1 MKRILGFIMRVYGM
15 MVRLFP
21 SEFQEE
27 FGDEIQG
34 VFATMIKA
42 AAGRS
47 KPALAVVCLQELRD
61 FPVFL
66 IRTHLEKGHM
76 KKFFRSQPVAFAWRG
91 ALVFSLGLVLLNI
104 LSYFSSSWFITSSN
118 GVVYRVVSRFWLEEH
133 WTLAGIGV
141 ASVIG
146 GLLFALFFSERTQFG
161 WYALV
166 GILGWFVTHATFYA
180 LSQSFEFDFLHNQ
193 PIGILIDAMLALE
206 GALLSVMFFV
216 AKSGRRKFVWP
227 LAAGAILY
235 PLASYFLP
243 QSLLYSYRS
252 QPLLKI
258 HPSWFF
264 IAMIILVVVLMA
276 GVVWVA
282 IKSGGKAPWMVVVG
296 AAGYVF
302 VFRLCDAIITRLHL
316 IILSPT
322 KYQGLTVIDVVN
334 TGIQPL
340 LTGILF
346 GVILGLLLGWERRD
360 AQKTGA

>member
-21 SEFQEE
+21 SDFQEE
-27 FGDEIQG
+27 FGGEIQG

-47 KPALAVVCLQELRD
+47 KLALAVVCLQELRD

-76 KKFFRSQPVAFAWRG
+76 KKIFRSQPVAFAWRG

-104 LSYFSSSWFITSSN
+104 LSYFSSSWLITSS
-118 GVVYRVVSRFWLEEH
+118 GVVYRVVYRFWLEEL
-133 WTLAGIGV
+133 WTLAGIGT
-141 ASVIG
+141 AAIIG
-146 GLLFALFFSERTQFG
+146 GLLFAWLFSERTQFG

-166 GILGWFVTHATFYA
+166 GILGWFITHATFYT

-206 GALLSVMFFV
+206 GALLCVMVCV
-216 AKSGRRKFVWP
+216 AKSGRRKLVWP

-235 PLASYFLP
+235 PLVSYYFP
-243 QSLLYSYRS
+243 QSLLYSYRFQS
-252 QPLLKI
+252 LLKI

-264 IAMIILVVVLMA
+264 ITMIVLVVVLLA
-276 GVVWVA
+276 GVVWLA
-282 IKSGGKAPWMVVVG
+282 IKSGGRAPWGVV
-296 AAGYVF
+296 ASAIGYPF

-346 GVILGLLLGWERRD
+346 GVTLGLLLGWERKD